1 MSIVMI
7 SESLLQRAI
16 ASDGRIL
23 RDRVR
28 SGFGVRLKA
37 RKWVGALTF
46 ILFYADMDQ
55 GMGVTNSGTSVTLS
69 P

>member
-7 SESLLQRAI
+7 SESLLQRAS

-23 RDRVR
+23 RNRGL

-46 ILFYADMDQ
+46 YFVLR
-55 GMGVTNSGTSVTLS
+55 
-69 P
+69 